1 MPVGSEIGSGFRRFD
16 PDPMCCLSSF
26 RVQSGFL
33 LSGLFSSEGMEQVFV
48 WPSCYNHQLFSFQEA
63 LDWRFLVPSD
73 FLVGSFVNCT

>member
-1 MPVGSEIGSGFRRFD
+1 MPVGSEVFVIADLHWIWF
-16 PDPMCCLSSF
+16 SS
-26 RVQSGFL
+26 VQSGFL

>member
-1 MPVGSEIGSGFRRFD
+1 MPVGSED
-16 PDPMCCLSSF
+16 
-26 RVQSGFL
+26 QSGFL

>member
-1 MPVGSEIGSGFRRFD
+1 MPVGSEVFVIADLHWIWFSLD
-16 PDPMCCLSSF
+16 
-26 RVQSGFL
+26 QSGFL